1 MFFCFS
7 SRRRHTRCALVTWS
21 SDVCSSDLIGFETSA
36 SDAIRLK
43 WAYQLG
49 LLELG
54 HIYATNQPGV
64 LLLDEPR
71 QQSSSKVSFGK
82 LLERASAH
90 RHGNQQVIVSTSEDF
105 ETLAPILDRL
115 ECAKTIFKGYV
126 IQPARRSEEHT
137 SELQSLMRISY
148 AVLCLKKKNTLN
160 TTQQPVT

>member
-1 MFFCFS
+1 MK
-7 SRRRHTRCALVTWS
+7 CAYE
-21 SDVCSSDLIGFETSA
+21 IG
-36 SDAIRLK
+36 LM
-43 WAYQLG
+43 
-49 LLELG
+49 ELG
-54 HIYATNQPGV
+54 QIYATNHPGV

-126 IQPARRSEEHT
+126 RSEERRVGKECVST
-137 SELQSLMRISY
+137 CRSRWSRY
-148 AVLCLKKKNTLN
+148 Y
-160 TTQQPVT
+160 